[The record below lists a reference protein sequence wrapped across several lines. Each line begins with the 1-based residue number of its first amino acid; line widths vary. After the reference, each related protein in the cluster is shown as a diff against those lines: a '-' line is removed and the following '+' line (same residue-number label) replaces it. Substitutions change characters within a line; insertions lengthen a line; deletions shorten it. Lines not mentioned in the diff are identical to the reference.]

1 MKSLSF
7 RKDLVGVQDELLR
20 FAYKLT
26 TDREEANDLLQET
39 SLKALDNEDKYTPDT
54 NFKGW
59 MYTIMRNIFI
69 NNYRKVV
76 RDQTFIDQT
85 DNLYHLNLPQDGLY
99 TFVSNHPLGGQDG
112 VALGYVLGKHYEGK
126 VKYLVNDL
134 LMNLRGLAP
143 LCIPINKTGKQA
155 KDFPKMV
162 EAGFQSDDQ
171 LIMFPAGLCSRRQN
185 GVIRDLEWKKT
196 FVVKSIQAK
205 RDVIPVH
212 FGGRNSDFF
221 YNLANVCKALG
232 IKFNIAMLYLADE
245 MFKNRHKTFTV
256 TFGKPI
262 PWQTFDKSKTPAQW
276 AEYVKD
282 IVYKL

>member
-1 MKSLSF
+1 MEYEYEK
-7 RKDLVGVQDELLR
+7 
-20 FAYKLT
+20 
-26 TDREEANDLLQET
+26 EEFKRQTET
-39 SLKALDNEDKYTPDT
+39 MGIA
-54 NFKGW
+54 
-59 MYTIMRNIFI
+59 
-69 NNYRKVV
+69 RKVKRGICWCPV
-76 RDQTFIDQT
+76 SLGRSYY
-85 DNLYHLNLPQDGLY
+85 NSLNQ
-99 TFVSNHPLGGQDG
+99 FVVDITRSENKEIEHSFEFGRPVSFFHQSSD
-112 VALGYVLGKHYEGK
+112 GK

-162 EAGFQSDDQ
+162 EAGFQSDNQ
-171 LIMFPAGLCSRRQN
+171 LIMFPAGLCSRRYN

-196 FVVKSIQAK
+196 FVVKSVQTK

-221 YNLANVCKALG
+221 YNLANICKALG